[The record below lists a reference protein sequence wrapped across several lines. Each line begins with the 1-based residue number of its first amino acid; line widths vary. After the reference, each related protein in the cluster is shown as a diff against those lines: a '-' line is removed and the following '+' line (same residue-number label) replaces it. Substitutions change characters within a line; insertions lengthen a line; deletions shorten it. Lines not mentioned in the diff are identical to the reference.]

1 MRKLILLLLLLSSV
15 QIAYA
20 CDECGYYTGAA
31 WPVWLSEPGKN
42 TLSLRWYR
50 RPFKARLPVSQ
61 LSPNGGKSPY
71 DNIQNLELNG
81 NFLIWK
87 GIGTEFAVPLYFY
100 THAADVDIPNLTGFG
115 DSRLYLHYNI
125 LDGSKLTAQKMFSDL
140 RLGIGIKLPTGL
152 NSPAEHDDKSEL
164 PHVQT
169 GTGTSG
175 LLLSGRYIGGWNNVI
190 FAAQA
195 EFQVNYKDKEGC
207 RSGNRLIAGF
217 RAGYKFSHN
226 KFYVKPMLGWLYE
239 KGSADQY
246 LGSDI
251 ANTAWRKNALVSSLE
266 LAYSPFMLQ
275 LNYNYNFNE
284 ANPVRFTEASPRFEA
299 SLNYMF

>member
-1 MRKLILLLLLLSSV
+1 MTAPSTNLSFYFDDGTDSAGNPIPNIEAWDTSIV
-15 QIAYA
+15 TRMSGLFIRAAA
-20 CDECGYYTGAA
+20 C
-31 WPVWLSEPGKN
+31 N
-42 TLSLRWYR
+42 
-50 RPFKARLPVSQ
+50 Q
-61 LSPNGGKSPY
+61 H
-71 DNIQNLELNG
+71 
-81 NFLIWK
+81 
-87 GIGTEFAVPLYFY
+87 IGTWDTSQVVAM
-100 THAADVDIPNLTGFG
+100 DN
-115 DSRLYLHYNI
+115 
-125 LDGSKLTAQKMFSDL
+125 MFS
-140 RLGIGIKLPTGL
+140 GASAF
-152 NSPAEHDDKSEL
+152 N
-164 PHVQT
+164 
-169 GTGTSG
+169 
-175 LLLSGRYIGGWNNVI
+175 RYIGGWNNVI

-195 EFQVNYKDKEGC
+195 EYQVNYQDKEGC

-217 RAGYKFSHN
+217 RAGYKFSRN

-239 KGSADQY
+239 KGTADQY